1 MASAVIT
8 FCCLLFLST
17 ESYHQRPK
25 LHPKVGD
32 ITQGL
37 KEKSKTTGFQAQCQG
52 ICMNGSR
59 CKQSC
64 EKPFHGEI
72 GFTCNNKRWQKSI
85 ETCTSLTVQTLFQE
99 TNGVSVYE
107 PSLVGGSRF
116 SSTMLLNP
124 ANEELIESAA
134 QGIQKKCPDDY
145 ACIINGVKS
154 SEPTSGNIA
163 FVVEL
168 LKNISMQLSANVNR
182 KKMQSFSTMAN
193 HVLDRSVISN
203 WAFIPERSTSSVLL
217 QSVNSFAKNLTISDD
232 PENIADEPFLQTK
245 AFRVSHNTQGNSFN
259 FSMRVTDGEE
269 DVQGVV
275 FIPREELQ
283 KLPVPSQAISIAFST
298 LGEILEEAHLQ
309 NESFPR
315 QVNGLVL
322 SVILPE
328 KLKQVLLTFEKIN
341 KSSNAK
347 AQCVGWH
354 SRNRRWVKEA
364 CETTVDVMDKA
375 TCQCNYTNFL
385 MSFSILM
392 SPKTLANKTLDYITC
407 IGLSISIL
415 SLILCLIIEITVW
428 SQVTVTEISYMRH
441 VCIVNIATSLL
452 IANVW
457 FIIASF
463 FDGMARSYNWCVA
476 VTFFSHYFYLSL
488 FFWMLIKALLILYG
502 ILIVFRRMMKPA
514 MMATAFSVGYGCPL
528 VIAAI
533 TVAVTEP
540 RKGYVRP
547 QACWLNWDNSKA
559 LLAFVI
565 PALTIVVV
573 NLTVVFVV
581 AVNTRRPSIG
591 SSKSQDMVTIM
602 RISKNV
608 AILTPLL
615 GLTWGFGI
623 ATLIDGS
630 SLVFHIIFA
639 LLNAFQGFFI
649 LLFGTILDQKTR
661 EALKVRMSSLKGTS
675 RTEKYE
681 GKSTGSGVRRPEVS
695 CLYQ

>member
-1 MASAVIT
+1 MKMVSAGTT
-8 FCCLLFLST
+8 FCCLLLFLVT
-17 ESYHQRPK
+17 ECYHQRSK

-32 ITQGL
+32 KIQGL
-37 KEKSKTTGFQAQCQG
+37 NEKSKTRDFPGQCQG
-52 ICMNGSR
+52 NCMNGSH
-59 CKQSC
+59 CKQFC
-64 EKPFHGEI
+64 ETPFHGEI
-72 GFTCNNKRWQKSI
+72 GFTCNNKRWQKSN

-99 TNGVSVYE
+99 TNGISIYE
-107 PSLVGGSRF
+107 PSLSGSSRF
-116 SSTMLLNP
+116 SSDVLLSP
-124 ANEELIESAA
+124 SNEEFIESAVE
-134 QGIQKKCPDDY
+134 GIQKKCPDDY
-145 ACIINGVKS
+145 ACIINSVRS
-154 SEPTSGNIA
+154 SEVTSGNIA
-163 FVVEL
+163 FIVEL
-168 LKNISMQLSANVNR
+168 LKNISTQLSSNINR
-182 KKMQSFSTMAN
+182 RKMQSFSTMAN
-193 HVLDRSVISN
+193 HVLNRSAISN
-203 WAFIPERSTSSVLL
+203 WAFIPERTTSSVLL
-217 QSVNSFAKNLTISDD
+217 KSVNSFAENLNISDE
-232 PENIADEPFLQTK
+232 PENIVNEPFIQTK
-245 AFRVSHNTQGNSFN
+245 GFRINQNTQGKSFN
-259 FSMRVTDGEE
+259 FSMRVPDNEE
-269 DVQGVV
+269 DVQGTVI
-275 FIPREELQ
+275 IPWKELQ
-283 KLPVPSQAISIAFST
+283 KLPPASQAISIAFPT
-298 LGEILEEAHLQ
+298 LGQILEEAHLH
-309 NESFPR
+309 NESLSR

-322 SVILPE
+322 SVILP
-328 KLKQVLLTFEKIN
+328 KRLKQVFLTFEKIN
-341 KSSNAK
+341 KSHSAK

-354 SRNRRWVKEA
+354 SHKRRWVEEA
-364 CETTVDVMDKA
+364 CETTMDVMDKA
-375 TCQCNYTNFL
+375 SCRCNYTNLL

-392 SPKTLANKTLDYITC
+392 SPKTFPNKTLDYITC

-457 FIIASF
+457 FIVASF
-463 FDGMARSYNWCVA
+463 FDGAARSYSWCVA

-502 ILIVFRRMMKPA
+502 ILIVFRRMMKST
-514 MMATAFSVGYGCPL
+514 MMTIAFSVGYGCPL

-533 TVAVTEP
+533 TVSVTEP
-540 RKGYVRP
+540 RKGYVRA
-547 QACWLNWDNSKA
+547 QACWLNWDDSRA

-565 PALTIVVV
+565 PALTIVAV
-573 NLTVVFVV
+573 NLIVVFVV

-623 ATLIDGS
+623 ATLIDSG
-630 SLVFHIIFA
+630 SLVFHIIFS

-675 RTEKYE
+675 KIEE
-681 GKSTGSGVRRPEVS
+681 NSTYNPNHGSKLVVRSR
-695 CLYQ
+695 

>member
-1 MASAVIT
+1 MKMVSAGTT
-8 FCCLLFLST
+8 FCCLLLFLVT
-17 ESYHQRPK
+17 ECYHQRPK

-32 ITQGL
+32 KIQGL
-37 KEKSKTTGFQAQCQG
+37 NEKSKTRGFPGQCQG
-52 ICMNGSR
+52 NCLNGSH
-59 CKQSC
+59 CKQFC
-64 EKPFHGEI
+64 ENPFHGEI

-99 TNGVSVYE
+99 TNAISVYE
-107 PSLVGGSRF
+107 PSLSGNTRF
-116 SSTMLLNP
+116 SSDVLLSP
-124 ANEELIESAA
+124 SNEEFIESAVE
-134 QGIQKKCPDDY
+134 GIQKKCPDDY
-145 ACIINGVKS
+145 ACIINSVRS
-154 SEPTSGNIA
+154 AEVTSGNIA
-163 FVVEL
+163 FIVEL
-168 LKNISMQLSANVNR
+168 LKNISTQLSSNINR
-182 KKMQSFSTMAN
+182 RKMQSLSMMAN
-193 HVLDRSVISN
+193 HVLNRAAISN
-203 WAFIPERSTSSVLL
+203 WAFIPERTTGSVLL
-217 QSVNSFAKNLTISDD
+217 QSVNSFAENLNINDE
-232 PENIADEPFLQTK
+232 PENIVNEPFIQTK
-245 AFRVSHNTQGNSFN
+245 GFRINQNTQGKSFN
-259 FSMRVTDGEE
+259 FSMRVPDDEE
-269 DVQGVV
+269 DVEGTV
-275 FIPREELQ
+275 FIPWKELQ
-283 KLPVPSQAISIAFST
+283 KLPPASQAISIAFPT
-298 LGEILEEAHLQ
+298 LGRILEEAHLH
-309 NESFPR
+309 NESLPR

-322 SVILPE
+322 SVILPK
-328 KLKQVLLTFEKIN
+328 KLQVFLTFEKIN
-341 KSSNAK
+341 KSHTAK

-354 SRNRRWVKEA
+354 SRKRRWVEEA
-364 CETTVDVMDKA
+364 CETTMDVMDKA
-375 TCQCNYTNFL
+375 SCRCNYTNLL

-392 SPKTLANKTLDYITC
+392 SPKTFTNKTLDYITC

-457 FIIASF
+457 FIVASF
-463 FDGMARSYNWCVA
+463 FDGAARSYNWCVA

-502 ILIVFRRMMKPA
+502 ILIVFRRMMKST
-514 MMATAFSVGYGCPL
+514 MMAIAFLVGYGCPL

-533 TVAVTEP
+533 TVSVTEP
-540 RKGYVRP
+540 RKGYVRA
-547 QACWLNWDNSKA
+547 QACWLNWDDSKA

-565 PALTIVVV
+565 PALTIVAV
-573 NLTVVFVV
+573 NLIVVFVV
-581 AVNTRRPSIG
+581 AVSTRRPSIG

-623 ATLIDGS
+623 ATLIDSS
-630 SLVFHIIFA
+630 SLVFHIIFS

-675 RTEKYE
+675 RIEE
-681 GKSTGSGVRRPEVS
+681 GRRNQRQS
-695 CLYQ
+695 SHF